1 MTAFRTT
8 VCLLAWLLASIFLPA
23 RLAQAEEMSGKDLAV
38 AARSLAFLSQ
48 RASGELRTVIIYAPD
63 QDSSRREAEAIAS
76 LLSGGFTAGRVRLIT
91 SPPVLIP
98 ASNLSALENKDVA
111 FVTGSLGAWHASIAE
126 ASARRRIVTV
136 TNDMSCVTSGNCV
149 MGVRSEPRVQV
160 VINRKLA
167 DRSSIEFAP
176 GFRLLVTEL

>member
-1 MTAFRTT
+1 MTVFRITT
-8 VCLLAWLLASIFLPA
+8 CLLAWLLTFVSLPT
-23 RLAQAEEMSGKDLAV
+23 RPAQAQEMTTKDLAV

-48 RASGELRTVIIYAPD
+48 RATGELRTVIIYAPD
-63 QDSSRREAEAIAS
+63 QEASRREAEAIAS
-76 LLSGGFTAGRVRLIT
+76 ILSGGFTAGRVRLIA
-91 SPPVLIP
+91 SPPVLIA

-111 FVTGSLGAWHASIAE
+111 FVTGSLGAWHAAIAE

-136 TNDMSCVTSGNCV
+136 TNDLACVISGNCV

-167 DRSSIEFAP
+167 ERSSIEFAP

>member
-1 MTAFRTT
+1 MLF
-8 VCLLAWLLASIFLPA
+8 SFIFLPA
-23 RLAQAEEMSGKDLAV
+23 RPAQAEETTAKDLAV

-48 RASGELRTVIIYAPD
+48 RPTGELRTVIIYAPD
-63 QDSSRREAEAIAS
+63 QDASRREAEAIAS
-76 LLSGGFTAGRVRLIT
+76 ILSGSFTAGRVRLIAT
-91 SPPVLIP
+91 PPVLIA
-98 ASNLSALENKDVA
+98 ASNLSALDNKDVA
-111 FVTGSLGAWHASIAE
+111 FVTGSLGAWHAAIAE
-126 ASARRRIVTV
+126 AAARRHIITV
-136 TNDMSCVTSGNCV
+136 TNDLACVISGNCV

>member
-1 MTAFRTT
+1 MTVFRITA
-8 VCLLAWLLASIFLPA
+8 CLLAWLLPFMFLPA
-23 RLAQAEEMSGKDLAV
+23 HPARAEEMTAKDLAV

-48 RASGELRTVIIYAPD
+48 RPSGELRTVIIYAPD
-63 QDSSRREAEAIAS
+63 QDASRREAEALAS
-76 LLSGGFTAGRVRLIT
+76 LLSGGFTAGRVRLIA

-98 ASNLSALENKDVA
+98 ASSLSSLENKDVA
-111 FVTGSLGAWHASIAE
+111 FVTGSLGAWHAAIAE
-126 ASARRRIVTV
+126 ASARRHIITV
-136 TNDMSCVTSGNCV
+136 TNDLGCVISGNCV

-160 VINRKLA
+160 IINRKLA

>member
-1 MTAFRTT
+1 MSVLRTR
-8 VCLLAWLLASIFLPA
+8 VCLLAWLLPFSFFAGCF
-23 RLAQAEEMSGKDLAV
+23 AQAEEMTGKDLVV

-48 RASGELRTVIIYAPD
+48 RATSELRTVIIYAPD
-63 QDSSRREAEAIAS
+63 QDASRREAEAIAS
-76 LLSGGFTAGRVRLIT
+76 LLSGSFSAGRVRLIAA
-91 SPPVLIP
+91 SPVLIP

-126 ASARRRIVTV
+126 ASARRHVVTV
-136 TNDMSCVTSGNCV
+136 TNDLSCVTSGNCV

-160 VINRKLA
+160 IINRKLA
-167 DRSSIEFAP
+167 DRSSIDFAP

>member
-1 MTAFRTT
+1 MTVLRETAF
-8 VCLLAWLLASIFLPA
+8 LLAWLVPFIFFPA
-23 RLAQAEEMSGKDLAV
+23 RLAQAEEMTTKDLAV

-48 RASGELRTVIIYAPD
+48 RPTGELRTVIIYAPD
-63 QDSSRREAEAIAS
+63 QEASRREAETIAS
-76 LLSGGFTAGRVRLIT
+76 ILSGGLSAGRVRLIA
-91 SPPVLIP
+91 SPPVLITT
-98 ASNLSALENKDVA
+98 SNLSALENKDVA
-111 FVTGSLGAWHASIAE
+111 FVTGSLGAWHAAIAE

-136 TNDMSCVTSGNCV
+136 SNDLTCVISGNCV

-167 DRSSIEFAP
+167 ERSSIEFAP